1 MNCEIICVG
10 TELLL
15 GDIVNT
21 NAQYLARELAALGI
35 GLHYQQ
41 VVGDNPQRMRES
53 ISRALSESDLVI
65 LTGGLGP
72 TADDLTKEIC
82 CEVMGE
88 ELVLDEEILDGIRQ
102 YFVSKGRQ
110 MSENNAKQAYV
121 PKNGFVFRNHNGTA
135 PGCGI
140 EKDGKIAIMLP
151 GPPRELK
158 PMFEKEVM
166 PYLAKKTGGIILSKQ
181 VRTFGIGESNMAAA
195 VEDLLDGENPTVAP
209 YAKDGE
215 ALLRVTARAE
225 TEEKASAMCDETIE
239 KIRERIGGYIYG
251 IDCSNLEEKAVE
263 LLRKHNKKLAL
274 AESCTGGYI
283 AKRITDIPGSS
294 EVFEYGIVSY
304 SNEVKIN
311 LLGVKPE
318 TIEKYTEVSTQTAAE
333 MAQGARR
340 LSEADFALSVTGI
353 SGPGGGSEDKPVGL
367 AFIGFAHPDGVEV
380 RELRTGK
387 SEDSRDYNR
396 YVAASTALHML
407 VDYLNGRDGGQE

>member
-15 GDIVNT
+15 GDILNT

-35 GLHYQQ
+35 GVHHQQ
-41 VVGDNPQRMRES
+41 VVGDNPQRMRECM
-53 ISRALSESDLVI
+53 SRALNESDMII
-65 LTGGLGP
+65 LSGGLGP

-88 ELVLDEEILDGIRQ
+88 ELVLDEDILEGIRSF
-102 YFVSKGRQ
+102 FVSRGRQ
-110 MSENNAKQAYV
+110 MAENNKKQAYV
-121 PKNGFVFRNHNGTA
+121 PANGIVFRNANGTA

-151 GPPRELK
+151 GPPRELTL
-158 PMFEKEVM
+158 MFEKEVV

-225 TEEKASAMCDETIE
+225 TEEKASAMCDEAIE
-239 KIRERIGGYIYG
+239 KIRERIGEYIYG
-251 IDCSNLEEKAVE
+251 IDASSLEEKAVE
-263 LLRKHNKKLAL
+263 LLTAHGKKLAL

-294 EVFEYGIVSY
+294 AVFEYGVVSY

-318 TIEKYTEVSTQTAAE
+318 TIEKFTEVSEQTAAE
-333 MAQGARR
+333 MAEGVRR
-340 LSEADFALSVTGI
+340 LSGADFALSVTGI

-367 AFIGFAHPDGVEV
+367 AYIGFAHEGGTTVK
-380 RELRTGK
+380 ELRTGK
-387 SEDSRDYNR
+387 KEDSRDYNR
-396 YVAASTALHML
+396 YVTASTALHTL
-407 VDYLNGRDGGQE
+407 IDYLNKKDGELL